1 MAIGTVMIYISL
13 IVILA
18 VCVGGILLQIFLSKR
33 ESWWPGLILPL
44 LTFLYSLLAVFSVV
58 ITDTMGGW
66 EIFTTTAT
74 AFITANIPTIVLLAI
89 YFACREKKKRRRE
102 LEKMKLQDLN

>member
-1 MAIGTVMIYISL
+1 MVIGTAMIYISL

-18 VCVGGILLQIFLSKR
+18 VCVGGILLQIFLSRR
-33 ESWWPGLILPL
+33 ESWWPGPLLPL

-58 ITDTMGGW
+58 ITDSMGGW
-66 EIFTTTAT
+66 EIFTTIAA

-89 YFACREKKKRRRE
+89 YFACREKRKRRRE

>member
-1 MAIGTVMIYISL
+1 MIYISL

-18 VCVGGILLQIFLSKR
+18 VCVGGILLQIFLSRR
-33 ESWWPGLILPL
+33 ESWWPGLLLPL

-58 ITDTMGGW
+58 ITDSMGGW
-66 EIFTTTAT
+66 EIFTTIAA

-89 YFACREKKKRRRE
+89 YFACREKRKRRRE

>member
-1 MAIGTVMIYISL
+1 MIYISL

-18 VCVGGILLQIFLSKR
+18 VCVGGILLQIFLSRR
-33 ESWWPGLILPL
+33 ESRWPGLLLPL

-58 ITDTMGGW
+58 ITDSMGGW
-66 EIFTTTAT
+66 EIFTTIAA

-89 YFACREKKKRRRE
+89 YFACREKRKRRRE

>member
-1 MAIGTVMIYISL
+1 MIYVSL

-18 VCVGGILLQIFLSKR
+18 VCVGGILLQIFLSRR
-33 ESWWPGLILPL
+33 ESWWPGLLLPL

-58 ITDTMGGW
+58 ITDSMGGW
-66 EIFTTTAT
+66 EIFTTIAA

-89 YFACREKKKRRRE
+89 YFACREKRKRRRE

>member
-44 LTFLYSLLAVFSVV
+44 FTFLYSLLAVFSVV
-58 ITDTMGGW
+58 ITDSMGGW
-66 EIFTTTAT
+66 EIFTTIAA
-74 AFITANIPTIVLLAI
+74 AFVTANIPTIVLLAI
-89 YFACREKKKRRRE
+89 YFVCREKKKRRRE

>member
-1 MAIGTVMIYISL
+1 MIYISL

-58 ITDTMGGW
+58 ITDSMGGW
-66 EIFTTTAT
+66 EIFTTIAA